1 MKRDSLFSKIIYSFT
16 TIISVI
22 LVLLA
27 IFLSIFSESHLKNKE
42 LKDIDNELDG
52 MTKLVYSYKLN
63 QKTDEL
69 NNLNEYGKII
79 AKLSDST
86 IICVENNGYVYSV
99 LSNSDDVNEYSSDN
113 KYAELKL
120 KMLPYAFSAEEKQ
133 DIQKGKTIISKDA
146 NETLSMDADS
156 TITYIKPVLEEDLD
170 CGYIIV
176 IESSD
181 ELKQTVIDI
190 KKMIW
195 AIVIV
200 ALIISIITIN
210 FASKKV
216 LFDPFEKIS
225 GIARKLANGDVDK
238 RIEINSNDEIGEL
251 AQSFNIMAESLEQI
265 DRNRRE
271 FISNVSHELRSPMT
285 SIKGFLS
292 GMIDGIVPKD
302 KEGYYL
308 KIIYDEVNRLTR
320 LVNDLLDIS
329 ALEQGKFNLN
339 ITEVDINAIIKL
351 CLNNLEGKIE
361 KKELNV
367 EVLLEDKYKFVHADR
382 DRIIQVV
389 TNLIDNAVKYIQKG
403 GKIEIN
409 VEEKR
414 KKVYISVFNNGP
426 QLTEEEI
433 VHIWDRFYK
442 ADKSRTNKESTG
454 LGLSIIRLIL
464 TQHDEDIWVKNV
476 NGGVKFTFTLTSV

>member
-1 MKRDSLFSKIIYSFT
+1 MKKDSLFSKIIYSL
-16 TIISVI
+16 TIIVSVI

-27 IFLSIFSESHLKNKE
+27 IFLSIFSESHLRDKE
-42 LKDIDNELDG
+42 LKDIDKKLDG
-52 MTKLVYSYKLN
+52 MAKLVYSYKLN
-63 QKTDEL
+63 QKTNEL
-69 NNLNEYGKII
+69 NDLNEYGRII
-79 AKLSDST
+79 AKISDSI
-86 IICVENNGYVYSV
+86 IICIENNGYVYSV
-99 LSNSDDVNEYSSDN
+99 LSNSDDINGSSSND

-120 KMLPYAFSAEEKQ
+120 KMLPYTFSDEEKQ
-133 DIQKGKTIISKDA
+133 DTGKGRTIISKDA
-146 NETLSMDADS
+146 NETLSIDPDS
-156 TITYIKPVLEEDLD
+156 TITYIKPVLEDDFD

-181 ELKQTVIDI
+181 ELKQAIFDT

-195 AIVIV
+195 IIVVIV
-200 ALIISIITIN
+200 LFISMVAIN
-210 FASKKV
+210 FVSKKV
-216 LFDPFEKIS
+216 LFDPFAKINA
-225 GIARKLANGDVDK
+225 IARRLANGDVDK
-238 RIEINSNDEIGEL
+238 RIEISSNDEIGEL
-251 AQSFNIMAESLEQI
+251 AQSFNIMAVSLEQI
-265 DRNRRE
+265 DRNRRD

-367 EVLLEDKYKFVHADR
+367 EVLLEDKYKFVYADR

-389 TNLIDNAVKYIQKG
+389 TNLVDNAVKYTQKG
-403 GKIEIN
+403 GRIEIN

-433 VHIWDRFYK
+433 MHIWDRFYK

-476 NGGVKFTFTLTSV
+476 SGGVKFTFTLTSV